1 MRLSENRM
9 IAWIVLAVAVAFALS
24 LSGNA
29 LEKNALEMRDDVLK
43 VFYVG
48 AGGDGLSIDGDLKQ
62 RAKDAYTLVGI
73 AGRYAEIDKAL
84 VEKAA
89 DAQKGLEEANQLP
102 QTQIKARADANALL
116 AKAVEDL
123 YTELN
128 NAALSAADEKD
139 VQSVYDNF
147 KSHGNTIGRDPFN
160 DLAAQFNRDAK
171 KMYSGFPAGLI
182 GGIKGGAPTL
192 ELFQ

>member
-1 MRLSENRM
+1 M
-9 IAWIVLAVAVAFALS
+9 
-24 LSGNA
+24 
-29 LEKNALEMRDDVLK
+29 
-43 VFYVG
+43 
-48 AGGDGLSIDGDLKQ
+48 
-62 RAKDAYTLVGI
+62 
-73 AGRYAEIDKAL
+73 
-84 VEKAA
+84 EKAA